1 MCHTAI
7 AQITFNPD
15 NKNTNNREYFAQCSY
30 FTSYT
35 HEFQHFLVGGGGWW
49 VVVDGSLVK
58 KSGGNHWITTFQG
71 GLGFADHKTFNNH
84 KKMPTH
90 VTT

>member
-1 MCHTAI
+1 MV
-7 AQITFNPD
+7 
-15 NKNTNNREYFAQCSY
+15 
-30 FTSYT
+30 
-35 HEFQHFLVGGGGWW
+35 VGGGCWVVGGGWW
-49 VVVDGSLVK
+49 MLDGGWVVDGSLVK